1 MKKNKKE
8 KKARKEMKNTRVLVN
23 EAFGN
28 KKTKAKNNKLV
39 ESLVKSV
46 MLNKAVIKKDKK
58 QLLEWQNNYYQ
69 DLFSKFKQ
77 LIVDHNKIFQFKA
90 DDLINK
96 IELKKSELKK
106 LNAEIQKLEAE
117 KELKK
122 HV

>member
-1 MKKNKKE
+1 M
-8 KKARKEMKNTRVLVN
+8 
-23 EAFGN
+23 
-28 KKTKAKNNKLV
+28 V

>member
-28 KKTKAKNNKLV
+28 KKTKTKNNKLV